1 MVVFHCSW
9 APLFWILGGTV
20 NNWLSVIVTC
30 TEEEFKCGSTQLCIE
45 KTKLCNGRK
54 DCPNGEDEEQNCG
67 KLIALLS
74 SAKYLGV
81 LFIIKQQLL
90 RLVSIILLAYVNCL

>member
-74 SAKYLGV
+74 SAKYLECY
-81 LFIIKQQLL
+81 L
-90 RLVSIILLAYVNCL
+90 